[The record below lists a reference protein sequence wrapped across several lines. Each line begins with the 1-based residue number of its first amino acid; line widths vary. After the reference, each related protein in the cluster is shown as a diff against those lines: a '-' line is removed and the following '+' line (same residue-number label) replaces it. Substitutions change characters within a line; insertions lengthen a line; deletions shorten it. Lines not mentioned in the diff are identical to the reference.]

1 MEMKMKLTS
10 GLLGIAAL
18 LLASQV
24 NAATISV
31 NPSENNVGVGDIFTL
46 TVSGDFSSTEDLA
59 LGGTFGGSVELSWD
73 INQVALLSDVASIEA
88 SLGAGF
94 VTATLDPALSIFI
107 TPSSLRVDVVN
118 FGGAAPTFDLFS
130 LDLEALSPPVATGE
144 VVVVNGTVLSDGW
157 EIPFGRVVNFT
168 PATVNVSAVPVPAAV
183 WLFGSGLIGLVGIAR
198 RRTPQSA

>member
-31 NPSENNVGVGDIFTL
+31 NPSENNVAVGDIFTL
-46 TVSGDFSSTEDLA
+46 TVSGDFSSVEDLA
-59 LGGTFGGSVELSWD
+59 FINGTGGGSVELSWD
-73 INQVALLSDVASIEA
+73 SNQVVLLSDVGSINT
-88 SLGAGF
+88 SIGAGF
-94 VTATLDPALSIFI
+94 AATVIDI
-107 TPSSLRVDVVN
+107 TVSSLRVDLLWIDFFSN
-118 FGGAAPTFDLFS
+118 SPPTFDLFS
-130 LDLEALSPPVATGE
+130 LDFEALSPPVATGE

-157 EIPFGRVVNFT
+157 EIPDGRVVNFT